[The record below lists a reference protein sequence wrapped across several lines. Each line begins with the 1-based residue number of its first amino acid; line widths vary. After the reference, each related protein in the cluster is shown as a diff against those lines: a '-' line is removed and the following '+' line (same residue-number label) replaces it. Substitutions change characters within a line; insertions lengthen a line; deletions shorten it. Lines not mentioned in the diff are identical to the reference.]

1 MDAAP
6 PSASSRTSPSHLVT
20 ELTAQTVAVEFAL
33 KVGDGQLK
41 ASVTVPAGQTTI
53 TELLPII
60 QSFENA
66 IVGKAASEAEA
77 AGTPISC
84 RAGCGACC
92 RQMVPVSI
100 FEAQAMGNWIRS
112 LPDPQQKALEARF
125 HHTLLALKD
134 TGIIQRLIEE
144 DWFADNDT
152 ALKMAIDYFR
162 LGIPCPFLV
171 DESCS
176 IHPIRPLSCREY
188 LVTSPPELCNDPA
201 KNGVAGVQ
209 LPIKLSRALYRMG
222 GQLEQDR
229 RGWIPLVFLFA
240 WMKSGADPGA
250 AFSGTGQEV
259 FHQFLEHLAST
270 PQKP

>member
-1 MDAAP
+1 M
-6 PSASSRTSPSHLVT
+6 T
-20 ELTAQTVAVEFAL
+20 EPAAQTVAVEFAL

-41 ASVTVPAGQTTI
+41 ASVTVPSGQTNI

-100 FEAQAMGNWIRS
+100 FEAQAMCDWIRS

-125 HHTLLALKD
+125 HQTLLKLKD

-201 KNGVAGVQ
+201 KDGVAGVQ

-240 WMKSGADPGA
+240 WMKSGAEPGA

-270 PQKP
+270 PQKPEPTPV